1 MQIQGVMA
9 MVLVDNIERALRFYR
24 DVLGFTVRFEEEDW
38 VVFEEGVGLM
48 LSPEPIPEINRN
60 INAVSLSL
68 TVDDVEATFKELTA
82 QGVGFFVP
90 PTTDGSATFAS
101 FRDTE
106 NNLIQLLQLPTS
118 S

>member
-24 DVLGFTVRFEEEDW
+24 DVLGFTVSFEEEDW
-38 VVFEEGVGLM
+38 VVFSEGVGLM

-68 TVDDVEATFKELTA
+68 MVESVEATFKELTA
-82 QGVGFFVP
+82 KGVAFFVP
-90 PTTDGSATFAS
+90 PTSDGSATFAS

-106 NNLIQLLQLPTS
+106 NNLIQLMQVQGL
-118 S
+118 